1 MLAQTMKITPAQNTQ
16 AILAG
21 NALTPLMVHLMGAP
35 CAVLPG
41 GENIQFQVDNTL
53 LLMAYLG
60 ANSGKTF
67 RRTDLAT
74 LFYPDHEEQNANQNI
89 RQVIH
94 RLRKLLKDDTREIP
108 GLSVDAM
115 TIRINPDGPLVTD
128 IQQFNEQ
135 SQASQKFMQQHS
147 HRRFEICR
155 TCMGKFE
162 KLASIYAGDFL
173 DGYLPHTNGLLDEWV
188 PQVRQEYKS
197 KLIWVLHWLATYHF
211 ERAQYDQCEA
221 YLNRILKL
229 EPLDETALRYYMKIL
244 TNIGHRNQ
252 ALVRYHDFHRK
263 LQANL
268 HLMPEEET
276 ILLAQKIRTG
286 GDTIADHLN
295 PFRGNLPFSQ
305 QEINGDYLPDS
316 TIPFF
321 GREQEIGQILDLL
334 ESREHRVICVKGV
347 IGSGKTRVALQAALL
362 DNNTWADHIY
372 LVLINKESSFSNDLI
387 STMVHALGVPSN
399 NSFEHRKNL
408 VNFLR
413 DKESLIIIDNL
424 DEFPDQAD
432 VIQYLVG
439 LCPKIKFII
448 TTRKH
453 LGIRG
458 EKVVYFNG
466 LNFPSLQA
474 EAIDFNAIDLEAFV
488 NRYSA
493 LQLFN
498 EVAMRARSDFEIK
511 PVNISFVIQICE
523 MLIGLPLGIELA
535 ASYARLFT
543 CEEIRD
549 GVYGCLNGIEG
560 VHAFI
565 SDRHGNFK
573 KRFEYVWESL
583 SETEKELVKI
593 VQKYPEG
600 VVTDDLLADKLTTI
614 ETLVTLQDKSTLIRL
629 PGSMVKLHPL
639 VRFYVSQ

>member
-1 MLAQTMKITPAQNTQ
+1 MLAQTMKITPPQNTQ

-21 NALTPLMVHLMGAP
+21 NAQTPLMVHLMGVP

-94 RLRKLLKDDTREIP
+94 RLRKLLKDDTRETP
-108 GLSVDAM
+108 GLLVDAM

-197 KLIWVLHWLATYHF
+197 KLVWVLHWLATYHF

-286 GDTIADHLN
+286 GDTLADHIN
-295 PFRGNLPFSQ
+295 PFRSNLPFSQ
-305 QEINGDYLPDS
+305 QEINDDYLPDS

-334 ESREHRVICVKGV
+334 ESREHRVICIKGV
-347 IGSGKTRVALQAALL
+347 IGSGKTRVALQAAVL

-372 LVLINKESSFSNDLI
+372 LVLINKESSFSNGLI

-408 VNFLR
+408 VNFLH

-439 LCPKIKFII
+439 LCSKIKFII

-453 LGIRG
+453 LGIRS

-466 LNFPSLQA
+466 LNYPALQA
-474 EAIDFNAIDLEAFV
+474 EKIDFNTIDLEAFI

-498 EVAMRARSDFEIK
+498 EVTTSWPGPASMTVSCC
-511 PVNISFVIQICE
+511 S
-523 MLIGLPLGIELA
+523 LITG
-535 ASYARLFT
+535 
-543 CEEIRD
+543 
-549 GVYGCLNGIEG
+549 
-560 VHAFI
+560 
-565 SDRHGNFK
+565 
-573 KRFEYVWESL
+573 
-583 SETEKELVKI
+583 
-593 VQKYPEG
+593 
-600 VVTDDLLADKLTTI
+600 
-614 ETLVTLQDKSTLIRL
+614 
-629 PGSMVKLHPL
+629 
-639 VRFYVSQ
+639 

>member
-1 MLAQTMKITPAQNTQ
+1 
-16 AILAG
+16 
-21 NALTPLMVHLMGAP
+21 
-35 CAVLPG
+35 
-41 GENIQFQVDNTL
+41 
-53 LLMAYLG
+53 MA
-60 ANSGKTF
+60 
-67 RRTDLAT
+67 
-74 LFYPDHEEQNANQNI
+74 
-89 RQVIH
+89 
-94 RLRKLLKDDTREIP
+94 
-108 GLSVDAM
+108 
-115 TIRINPDGPLVTD
+115 
-128 IQQFNEQ
+128 
-135 SQASQKFMQQHS
+135 
-147 HRRFEICR
+147 
-155 TCMGKFE
+155 KFE

-197 KLIWVLHWLATYHF
+197 KLVLVLHWLATYHF
-211 ERAQYDQCEA
+211 ERAQYDRCEA

-229 EPLDETALRYYMKIL
+229 EPLDETALRYSMKIL
-244 TNIGHRNQ
+244 TNTGHRNQ

-286 GDTIADHLN
+286 GDTIADHIN

-305 QEINGDYLPDS
+305 QEINGEYLPDS

-334 ESREHRVICVKGV
+334 ESREHRVICIKGV
-347 IGSGKTRVALQAALL
+347 IGSGKTRVALQAAVL

-408 VNFLR
+408 VNFLH

-424 DEFPDQAD
+424 DEFPNQAD

-466 LNFPSLQA
+466 LNYPALQV

-498 EVAMRARSDFEIK
+498 EVATRARSDFEIN
-511 PVNISFVIQICE
+511 PATISFVIQICE

-543 CEEIRD
+543 CEEIHD

-583 SETEKELVKI
+583 TETEKELVKI
-593 VQKYPEG
+593 VEKYPEG
-600 VVTDDLLADKLTTI
+600 VVTDDLLADKLATI